1 MELVNDLFRIR
12 EALPDA
18 GQAALGHVA
27 GNSSNVGSLPTMP
40 FKLLPH
46 GDYCFLLA
54 AVLNI
59 EDAALH
65 RINGDGHIIMTT
77 LTGCFIDCQ
86 FGNVAQ
92 VKRFYRMIHPLS
104 KDGCQCL
111 LIAAKEPVCFPA
123 RNIRHDHHGIS
134 FE

>member
-1 MELVNDLFRIR
+1 
-12 EALPDA
+12 
-18 GQAALGHVA
+18 
-27 GNSSNVGSLPTMP
+27 MP

-46 GDYCFLLA
+46 GGYYFLLA
-54 AVLNI
+54 AVLDI

-92 VKRFYRMIHPLS
+92 VKHFSCLIHS
-104 KDGCQCL
+104 
-111 LIAAKEPVCFPA
+111 A
-123 RNIRHDHHGIS
+123 
-134 FE
+134 

>member
-1 MELVNDLFRIR
+1 MPVQEQILLVVGFLLFLLPDFVQRINQNLLHMELVNDLFRIG
-12 EALPDA
+12 EVFPDT
-18 GQAALGHVA
+18 GQVALGHVA
-27 GNSSNVGSLPTMP
+27 SNSSNVGSLSTMP

-46 GDYCFLLA
+46 GGYCFLLA
-54 AVLNI
+54 AVLDI

-92 VKRFYRMIHPLS
+92 FKRFYCLIHP
-104 KDGCQCL
+104 
-111 LIAAKEPVCFPA
+111 V
-123 RNIRHDHHGIS
+123 
-134 FE
+134 